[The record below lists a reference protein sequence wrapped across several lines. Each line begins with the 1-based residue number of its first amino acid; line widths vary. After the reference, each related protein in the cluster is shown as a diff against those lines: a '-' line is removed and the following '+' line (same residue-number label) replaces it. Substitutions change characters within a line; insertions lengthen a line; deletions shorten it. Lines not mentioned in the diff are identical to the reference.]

1 MEPGEKLPAEGEARM
16 TMRSRAQQARSRERL
31 DGLLAIAE
39 QLLSEAGVDGFKMR
53 DLARRAEVPI
63 ASLYHYFPSASAVV
77 RALGVRHLEELR
89 AFLLAGIGPLAERG
103 NLAEAAPEVIA
114 ELIDAMVAFLTR
126 SPATT
131 AIWDALRASP
141 ELRALDFEDTAESA
155 RLLEPLLTRA
165 APGLAPSL
173 IPAMSRVLVEAVQ
186 GNMLVIMRTPEPGR
200 AALIDAL
207 KRFVIAAV
215 VGVGGG

>member
-1 MEPGEKLPAEGEARM
+1 MDPEEHSPAEGEPRM
-16 TMRSRAQQARSRERL
+16 KMRSRALQARSRERL
-31 DGLLAIAE
+31 DRLLAIAE
-39 QLLSEAGVDGFKMR
+39 QLLSESGVEGFKMR
-53 DLARRAEVPI
+53 DLARRAEAPI
-63 ASLYHYFPSASAVV
+63 ASLYHYFPSSSAVV

-89 AFLLAGIGPLAERG
+89 AFLLARIGPLAEQG
-103 NLAEAAPEVIA
+103 DLAETAPEVIA

-155 RLLEPLLTRA
+155 RLFEPLLTRA
-165 APGLAPSL
+165 APGLAPSRV
-173 IPAMSRVLVEAVQ
+173 PAMSRVLVEAVQ
-186 GNMLVIMRTPEPGR
+186 GSMLVIMRTPEPGR

-215 VGVGGG
+215 TGLAGG